1 MQNVILREK
10 REFVGVLPP
19 PYRVPDTMIAPTTIP
34 TAIPSQ
40 RFTAGLL
47 KALGGRMMFISIL
60 SFHLLLQPVTEGPE
74 VLSAPGN
81 LFGSYFLSDLDA
93 P

>member
-1 MQNVILREK
+1 
-10 REFVGVLPP
+10 
-19 PYRVPDTMIAPTTIP
+19 
-34 TAIPSQ
+34 
-40 RFTAGLL
+40 
-47 KALGGRMMFISIL
+47 
-60 SFHLLLQPVTEGPE
+60 VTEGPE